1 MKLEKQ
7 LRVPKS
13 FRRIHASTVTPINT
27 KICVILKNYDI

>member
-13 FRRIHASTVTPINT
+13 FGSIHASTITQISDQNQNLCDT
-27 KICVILKNYDI
+27 NK